1 MYDKELVLEILRQI
15 ANSINIVLKRFSII
29 RNPDD
34 FVKSE
39 EGLEKLDSICMQL
52 IAIGEGLKKIDKV
65 TEGTLLTKYSQV
77 EWNKAKRMRDIIAHH
92 YFDIDEEI
100 VFTVC
105 QKHLPLMLKVVKRMI
120 EEIEKEIGDYA
131 NKPGEG

>member
-39 EGLEKLDSICMQL
+39 EGLEKLDS
-52 IAIGEGLKKIDKV
+52 
-65 TEGTLLTKYSQV
+65 Y
-77 EWNKAKRMRDIIAHH
+77 
-92 YFDIDEEI
+92 
-100 VFTVC
+100 VC
-105 QKHLPLMLKVVKRMI
+105 
-120 EEIEKEIGDYA
+120 
-131 NKPGEG
+131 N

>member
-52 IAIGEGLKKIDKV
+52 IAIGESLKQIDKITDGKFLV
-65 TEGTLLTKYSQV
+65 NYPQI
-77 EWNKAKRMRDIIAHH
+77 EWDKAKKMRDIIAHH

-100 VFTVC
+100 VFNVC
-105 QKHLPLMLKVVKRMI
+105 QKHLPLMLDVIQKMI
-120 EEIEKEIGDYA
+120 SDLETE
-131 NKPGEG
+131 NK

>member
-39 EGLEKLDSICMQL
+39 EGLEKLSEEGRKEVVVFPISFVSEHIETLYELDIEYGEIARELGLDYRRVKLDHKSPLL
-52 IAIGEGLKKIDKV
+52 IDAIV
-65 TEGTLLTKYSQV
+65 S
-77 EWNKAKRMRDIIAHH
+77 
-92 YFDIDEEI
+92 
-100 VFTVC
+100 
-105 QKHLPLMLKVVKRMI
+105 
-120 EEIEKEIGDYA
+120 EIEKLRQ
-131 NKPGEG
+131 

>member
-1 MYDKELVLEILRQI
+1 MYDKELVLETLKQI
-15 ANSINIVLKRFSII
+15 VNSIYIVLKRFSFIK
-29 RNPDD
+29 NPDD
-34 FVKSE
+34 FVKTE

-52 IAIGEGLKKIDKV
+52 IAIGEGLKKIDKI

-105 QKHLPLMLKVVKRMI
+105 QKHLPLMLEVIKKMI
-120 EEIEKEIGDYA
+120 EDLEREEA
-131 NKPGEG
+131 